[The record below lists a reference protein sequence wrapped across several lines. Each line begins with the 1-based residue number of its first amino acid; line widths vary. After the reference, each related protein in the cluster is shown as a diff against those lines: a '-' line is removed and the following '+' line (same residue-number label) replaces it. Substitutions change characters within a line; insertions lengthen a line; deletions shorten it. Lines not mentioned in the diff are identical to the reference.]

1 MSVLTRYLL
10 REAILGFLGVTVV
23 LALVMSANIFVQ
35 SLALAADGSI
45 PPDLIP
51 WLVVINGVKLLSY
64 VLPASLFLG
73 LMFAL
78 GRLSRDSELGVMRAC
93 GAGPAFM
100 LRSVM
105 LLAVPVALFSGWL
118 SLQAWP
124 AAQASRD
131 AMISKAQSLSELRR
145 VPTGRFIET
154 PDGQT
159 VAYVA
164 DQRAGVFED
173 VFLYTLRE
181 GKPSIEF
188 ARQSELVAEPES
200 GARFVELRDGRRYEG
215 LAGEQDFI
223 VTQYDGHRVLLPGM
237 SSAPEVRAP
246 KRSLELLQSESARDH
261 GEFLNRLSQPL
272 SVLALAFLAVP
283 LAQTRPRAGRYGRVA
298 WAVLIYAV
306 YFNLLGTF
314 KSSVARGHMDLVSG
328 VMLLPV
334 LTALLALMMLWI
346 QGGGVRRLRARW
358 RMAKGVT
365 S

>member
-10 REAILGFLGVTVV
+10 REIILGFLGVTVV
-23 LALVMSANIFVQ
+23 LVLVMSANVFVQ

-45 PPDLIP
+45 PRDLIP
-51 WLVVINGVKLLSY
+51 WLVVINGIKLLSY

-78 GRLSRDSELGVMRAC
+78 GRLSRDSELSVMRAC
-93 GAGPAFM
+93 GAGPFFM

-105 LLAVPVALFSGWL
+105 LVAVPVALLSGWL
-118 SLQAWP
+118 SMYAWP

-131 AMISKAQSLSELRR
+131 AMIAKAQSLSELRR
-145 VPTGRFIET
+145 VPTGRFFET
-154 PDGQT
+154 PDGQII
-159 VAYVA
+159 AYVA
-164 DQRAGVFED
+164 DQRADVFED

-188 ARQSELVAEPES
+188 ARQGELVTDPDS
-200 GARFVELRDGRRYEG
+200 GVRFVELRDGRRYEG
-215 LAGEQDFI
+215 LAGEQNFI
-223 VTQYDGHRVLLPGM
+223 VTQYQGHRVLLPGM
-237 SSAPEVRAP
+237 SSAPEVSAP
-246 KRSLELLQSESARDH
+246 KSTLELLQSDSTRDH
-261 GEFLNRLSQPL
+261 GEFLKRLGKPL

-283 LAQTRPRAGRYGRVA
+283 LAQTRPRAGRYGRLA
-298 WAVLIYAV
+298 WGVLIYAI

-314 KSSVARGHMDLVSG
+314 KSSVARGQMDLLTG

-334 LTALLALMMLWI
+334 MTLLLALMMLWI
-346 QGGGVRRLRARW
+346 QGGGMRRLRARW
-358 RMAKGVT
+358 QMAKGAM